1 MTLTP
6 LHLLRDT
13 CLVAAALT
21 IVGLFA
27 GEGLAM
33 AMSSLAATV
42 NLAALALALPGITPV
57 NFMARVGM
65 VHIGAF
71 AALAALLSVFH
82 AVPVIVGFLAPV
94 IAAAIAGVRGLW
106 RPVPSTTAEH
116 G

>member
-13 CLVAAALT
+13 CLVAVGLT
-21 IVGLFA
+21 IAGLVA
-27 GEGLAM
+27 GEGLAV
-33 AMSSLAATV
+33 AMSSLAATM
-42 NLAALALALPGITPV
+42 NLAALAIALPGITPV
-57 NFMARVGM
+57 NFMARIGA

-71 AALAALLSVFH
+71 AALAALLSVFP

-94 IAAAIAGVRGLW
+94 VAAAIAGVRGLW
-106 RPVPSTTAEH
+106 RPSPSTTAEH